1 MNDILIIS
9 TAILASAACILP
21 GCFLM
26 LRKMSMLADAIS
38 HAVLPGI
45 VIAYLISG
53 TRDSFVLLIGA
64 AVCGVI
70 STFLIEVLH
79 KTGKLQAD
87 ASIGVIFTWL
97 FAIGVILIS
106 AFAGQ
111 TDLDQ
116 DCVLYGEIAYVPL
129 DLWITETGFVM
140 GPRQLWIT
148 GAMFLFNL
156 LFVSI
161 SYRKLYISTFD
172 AAYAGVSGIKSAFW
186 HYLLM
191 TIVSLT
197 TVFTFET
204 AGAILVIAFMV
215 IPAATAYLLTN
226 RLKNMIVLALV
237 FGVLSSISGYY
248 LAYLIDGSVSG
259 GIAVCNGLL
268 FFISLGIQQFRRMYL
283 LKKVKI

>member
-1 MNDILIIS
+1 MNDFLIIT
-9 TAILASAACILP
+9 TAILASASCILP

-45 VIAYLISG
+45 VIAYLVSG
-53 TRDSFVLLIGA
+53 SRDSFVLLIGA
-64 AVCGVI
+64 AFCGVL
-70 STFLIEVLH
+70 STYLIEMLH
-79 KTGKLQAD
+79 KKGKLQAD

-106 AFAGQ
+106 AFASQ

-129 DLWITETGFVM
+129 DLWVTGSGIVL

-148 GAMFLFNL
+148 GCLFLFNAG
-156 LFVSI
+156 FVI
-161 SYRKLYISTFD
+161 VAYRRLYISTFD
-172 AAYAGVSGIKSAFW
+172 SAYAGVSGIKSGLW

-191 TIVSLT
+191 TMVSLT

-204 AGAILVIAFMV
+204 AGAILVIAYMV
-215 IPAATAYLLTN
+215 IPAASAYLLSN
-226 RLKNMIVLALV
+226 RLSTMIVLALI
-237 FGVLSSISGYY
+237 FGILSSISGFY
-248 LAYLIDGSVSG
+248 LAYFIDGSVSG
-259 GIAVCNGLL
+259 GIAVSNGIL
-268 FFISLGIQQFRRMYL
+268 FFIILGYYQFRKSYF
-283 LKKVKI
+283 LKNVKL